1 MPARLLSARAS
12 GSAPPRPPPA
22 WPHPFKYSGLVPL
35 RAANGRAEKELACSP
50 PVTQTCGR
58 VGGAGLELCSPELL
72 LETLVN
78 EPSQG
83 PAALALAEA
92 GEAGDNKAEASVV
105 GEDKAA
111 QR

>member
-1 MPARLLSARAS
+1 M
-12 GSAPPRPPPA
+12 
-22 WPHPFKYSGLVPL
+22 
-35 RAANGRAEKELACSP
+35 
-50 PVTQTCGR
+50 TQTCGR
-58 VGGAGLELCSPELL
+58 VGGAGLELCSREVL

-83 PAALALAEA
+83 PAALAEA